1 MKNEKTKLLL
11 ITCLTIVSTI
21 TNAQIKE
28 GTKLFDLGIGL
39 SSYGTPIHIG
49 YEHLITDKIGIG
61 LAVNYTSYNDKG
73 FLDEY
78 KWTFIYGGIKGN
90 YHFNE
95 LLKLNPKFD
104 VYGGLTLGYW
114 KATLSNDN
122 ISSNSNYGNSVFFT
136 GQVGARYFFNEKF
149 SALLEA
155 GGGNISGLTAGASL
169 KF

>member
-1 MKNEKTKLLL
+1 MKKTKLLL
-11 ITCLTIVSTI
+11 ICLTLFAGKS
-21 TNAQIKE
+21 NAQIEK

-49 YEHLITDKIGIG
+49 YEHLITNKIGIG
-61 LAVNYTSYNDKG
+61 LAVNYTSYKDTG

-95 LLKLNPKFD
+95 LLKLDSKFD
-104 VYGGLTLGYW
+104 IYGGLTLGYW
-114 KATLSNDN
+114 KATLDNDN
-122 ISSNSNYGNSVFFT
+122 ISSNSNYGNSIFFT